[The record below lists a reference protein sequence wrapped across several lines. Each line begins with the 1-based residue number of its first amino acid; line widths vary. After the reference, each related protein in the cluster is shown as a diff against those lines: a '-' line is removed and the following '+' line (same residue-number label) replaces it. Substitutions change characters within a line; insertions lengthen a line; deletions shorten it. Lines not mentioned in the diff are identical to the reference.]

1 MKVWFVILIFLIL
14 FVIDSFLAK
23 WNFEGFEVSGEVKP
37 VILFMYGRK
46 SKDEG
51 MLRKQFKDNY
61 KEYVGYL
68 DVQEWN
74 GKNAKEMKFNPKVD
88 YEIRFY
94 PNGLSEKENYT
105 LYTGKLGDPLND
117 YIKELETK
125 QEDIV
130 EGSGG
135 GVDALASAGK
145 DQKGKEEDDED
156 TN

>member
-1 MKVWFVILIFLIL
+1 MKVLFVILIFLIL
-14 FVIDSFLAK
+14 FLIDSFLAK

-46 SKDEG
+46 SKDESN
-51 MLRKQFKDNY
+51 LRKQFKDDY

-74 GKNAKEMKFNPKVD
+74 GKSSKEMKFNPKVD

-105 LYTGKLGDPLND
+105 LYTGKLGNALND
-117 YIKELETK
+117 YIKDLETK
-125 QEDIV
+125 QEDKV

-145 DQKGKEEDDED
+145 EQTGTDTEED
-156 TN
+156 